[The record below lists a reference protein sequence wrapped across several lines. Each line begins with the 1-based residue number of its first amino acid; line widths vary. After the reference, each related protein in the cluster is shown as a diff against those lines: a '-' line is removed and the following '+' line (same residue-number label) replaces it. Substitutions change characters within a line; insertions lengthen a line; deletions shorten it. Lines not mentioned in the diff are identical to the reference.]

1 MSKKVAK
8 NSKSDDSIDFYS
20 FSELV
25 FKDSI
30 DLQKI
35 LIKMNFL
42 NSRSIFNIISQN
54 NSKEVLNYITSISS
68 IANEQ
73 NINLTNEQFIKTILN
88 YKQNIE
94 EFIKLFSLV
103 FNFKQK
109 DIQDTKLN
117 KNNNDNLI
125 ISDDKTDE
133 ISIEES
139 NSNEKIS
146 NLKEP

>member
-73 NINLTNEQFIKTILN
+73 NINLTNEQFIKTIIN

-103 FNFKQK
+103 FNFKQ
-109 DIQDTKLN
+109 T
-117 KNNNDNLI
+117 
-125 ISDDKTDE
+125 DDLLSVYVGKYPDGVGV
-133 ISIEES
+133 
-139 NSNEKIS
+139 K
-146 NLKEP
+146 